1 MFADGITNS
10 VDSETGEEITCDI
23 GYSFTDTDPSGEDWI
38 WTSCPFNGDWGN
50 NFYYQGRIQ
59 NLTAGTYFYTFRFRN
74 GSGPYKYAGT
84 GGLWD
89 GEVNVNGKFE
99 VKEEEEEEEQ
109 EEYASI
115 EDYSQLSINWAIL
128 GDWTAKNPIQ
138 QGEQFETGAQ
148 VFIEGLTDL
157 GTGIIKAKLP
167 KSRLQEHIIILSV
180 SE

>member
-128 GDWTAKNPIQ
+128 GD
-138 QGEQFETGAQ
+138 
-148 VFIEGLTDL
+148 
-157 GTGIIKAKLP
+157 
-167 KSRLQEHIIILSV
+167 
-180 SE
+180 